1 MEKRDIDAPI
11 NSYLKKLGKNQ
22 WNLQIVST
30 IEDNYWALFRNL
42 VFATN
47 SDFRSLYLCNTMSYT
62 LDFSNYKF
70 FYIK

>member
-22 WNLQIVST
+22 GYLQIVST

-47 SDFRSLYLCNTMSYT
+47 SDFLIPISLQHNVVAL
-62 LDFSNYKF
+62 
-70 FYIK
+70 